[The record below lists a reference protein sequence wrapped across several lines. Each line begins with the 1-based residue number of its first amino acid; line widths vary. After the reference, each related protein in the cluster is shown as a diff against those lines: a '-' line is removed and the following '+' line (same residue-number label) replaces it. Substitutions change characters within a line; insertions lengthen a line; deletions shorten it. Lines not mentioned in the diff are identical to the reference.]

1 MHPAPII
8 AWLRTGKR
16 GPRSAA
22 RSMLFALR
30 LLAITVPSGWI
41 VLLGGAERVQGLC
54 ALLEFD
60 LATLFTEPLTVH
72 HVRLCTAITWCIS
85 GVVIGVIGLR

>member
-1 MHPAPII
+1 
-8 AWLRTGKR
+8 
-16 GPRSAA
+16 
-22 RSMLFALR
+22 MLFALR

-60 LATLFTEPLTVH
+60 LATLFTEPLTVQ
-72 HVRLCTAITWCIS
+72 HVRCARRSPGASRGWSS
-85 GVVIGVIGLR
+85 G